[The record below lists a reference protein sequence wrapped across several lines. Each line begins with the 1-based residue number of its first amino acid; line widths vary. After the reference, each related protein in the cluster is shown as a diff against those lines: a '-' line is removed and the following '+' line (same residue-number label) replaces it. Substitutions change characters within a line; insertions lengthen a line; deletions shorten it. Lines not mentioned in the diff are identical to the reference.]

1 MDRVRLR
8 LRGIF
13 LLLCALPGCAVVDVG
28 VRNPVPGL
36 ETVAVAPFFNLSQE
50 RTVNGREFALAY
62 YSELQKVPGF
72 EVLPVGV
79 AERAMIDNGLTMES
93 PDDALALAR
102 ILGVDAVV
110 IGAVTDYD
118 PYSPRV
124 GLKVAWYSPKQWL
137 FLPNAPDE
145 KLDLAQRSERPLPGL
160 LRAQSPEIPATVSEI
175 PDIDEGNWETVEGQP
190 QGSRSTASIR
200 QTTDSDAPAGSDV
213 PADNSVPADA
223 EFLMPRRV
231 DNATRQAWESLPRL
245 SDAVPT
251 ETPVPDPRPLT
262 SSEEPPPTASPQ
274 WSPRNVSVP
283 APAVRI
289 SQLPGDAAAP
299 GGASASPGKSPGGA
313 APPAA
318 SIPSPGTSSTK
329 PPTDDSATAAKSPL
343 QTSRQAPPPMLS
355 PEPQHVTPGM
365 KDSAATP
372 PTLLFA
378 APPVSGAATP
388 LSDADSAA
396 IATDDSL
403 TIPALVFDDHV
414 VLGREDFNPREP
426 LMAYVRMFDSTDA
439 RLVSRLADYL
449 ELSGETRS
457 GDLEAYMK
465 RSDFFRKFTA
475 HVMISE
481 MLMLH
486 GGESRRR
493 FLLKQ
498 RRYK

>member
-1 MDRVRLR
+1 
-8 LRGIF
+8 
-13 LLLCALPGCAVVDVG
+13 VVDVG

-160 LRAQSPEIPATVSEI
+160 LRAQSPEMPATVSEI

-190 QGSRSTASIR
+190 QGSRSTGSMR
-200 QTTDSDAPAGSDV
+200 QATGNAPGDNNAPADT
-213 PADNSVPADA
+213 

-231 DNATRQAWESLPRL
+231 DKAARQAWESLPRI

-274 WSPRNVSVP
+274 WSPRNVSVS

-289 SQLPGDAAAP
+289 SQLPGDAPAP
-299 GGASASPGKSPGGA
+299 GGANVSPGTSPGGA
-313 APPAA
+313 APPTA
-318 SIPSPGTSSTK
+318 SVPSPGTSSTK
-329 PPTDDSATAAKSPL
+329 PPTDESATAAKSPL
-343 QTSRQAPPPMLS
+343 QTSPQAPPPMLS
-355 PEPQHVTPGM
+355 PEPQSFAPGM

-378 APPVSGAATP
+378 APSVSGAGPPVAG
-388 LSDADSAA
+388 ADSAA

>member
-1 MDRVRLR
+1 M
-8 LRGIF
+8 I
-13 LLLCALPGCAVVDVG
+13 LLLSVLPGCTVVDVG

-36 ETVAVAPFFNLSQE
+36 ESVAVAPFFNLSQE
-50 RTVNGREFALAY
+50 RTVDGREFALAY

-79 AERAMIDNGLTMES
+79 AERAMIDNGLTMEN
-93 PDDALALAR
+93 PNDALELAR

-137 FLPNAPDE
+137 FLPNQPADKLKLVELSDTAP
-145 KLDLAQRSERPLPGL
+145 PTI
-160 LRAQSPEIPATVSEI
+160 LRAQSPAEAASSPAV
-175 PDIDEGNWETVEGQP
+175 
-190 QGSRSTASIR
+190 
-200 QTTDSDAPAGSDV
+200 PAGSV
-213 PADNSVPADA
+213 PVINEGDWETLEARAGSQPTATIPPAPVVTDETPDHS
-223 EFLMPRRV
+223 EFLPPRPASDSSDLPSPISATAGPTDSTLPVEKPAFSRPQWTQR
-231 DNATRQAWESLPRL
+231 NASI
-245 SDAVPT
+245 S
-251 ETPVPDPRPLT
+251 PVPMRIAQQPA
-262 SSEEPPPTASPQ
+262 SEIAASEAASAGTAPPPTTGPSLDSA
-274 WSPRNVSVP
+274 
-283 APAVRI
+283 
-289 SQLPGDAAAP
+289 LDAATSPATPENPPLLTSPPSGAP
-299 GGASASPGKSPGGA
+299 VIGVPNLSRSGKTSMWPNPDAS
-313 APPAA
+313 
-318 SIPSPGTSSTK
+318 
-329 PPTDDSATAAKSPL
+329 
-343 QTSRQAPPPMLS
+343 
-355 PEPQHVTPGM
+355 
-365 KDSAATP
+365 P

-378 APPVSGAATP
+378 SPTDTTAAGLAPEMDEQTVPV
-388 LSDADSAA
+388 L
-396 IATDDSL
+396 I
-403 TIPALVFDDHV
+403 VDDHI
-414 VLGREDFNPREP
+414 VLGRDEFNPQEP

-439 RLVSRLADYL
+439 RLVARLADYL

>member
-8 LRGIF
+8 LTGMFR
-13 LLLCALPGCAVVDVG
+13 LLCALPGCAVVDVG

-36 ETVAVAPFFNLSQE
+36 ESVAVAPFFNLSQE

-79 AERAMIDNGLTMES
+79 AERAIIDNGLTMES
-93 PDDALALAR
+93 PDDALKLAR

-110 IGAVTDYD
+110 IGAVTDYN

-137 FLPNAPDE
+137 FLPNAPEE
-145 KLDLAQRSERPLPGL
+145 KLKLVQRPEPALPGL
-160 LRAQSPEIPATVSEI
+160 LRAQSPELPPPARKVPE
-175 PDIDEGNWETVEGQP
+175 IDEGDWETVEGKPQKAGPSIKAQP
-190 QGSRSTASIR
+190 A
-200 QTTDSDAPAGSDV
+200 TDSEV
-213 PADNSVPADA
+213 PDDA
-223 EFLMPRRV
+223 EFLLPRRV
-231 DNATRQAWESLPRL
+231 NNAGQQTRESLPKL
-245 SDAVPT
+245 SDTA
-251 ETPVPDPRPLT
+251 PVEAPIPDPRPVADSDEPT
-262 SSEEPPPTASPQ
+262 SDRTPK
-274 WSPRNVSVP
+274 WSPRDVSIST
-283 APAVRI
+283 PAVRV
-289 SQLPGDAAAP
+289 SQLPADVGAAP
-299 GGASASPGKSPGGA
+299 GTSPGDSV
-313 APPAA
+313 PPAA
-318 SIPSPGTSSTK
+318 SDSTSEASPASQPADGSTAPATLPLLPAPQASPMFSS
-329 PPTDDSATAAKSPL
+329 
-343 QTSRQAPPPMLS
+343 Q
-355 PEPQHVTPGM
+355 PQFAMPGM
-365 KDSAATP
+365 KGSDATP
-372 PTLLFA
+372 LTLLFA
-378 APPVSGAATP
+378 APPAAGEQA
-388 LSDADSAA
+388 LEADASQ
-396 IATDDSL
+396 
-403 TIPALVFDDHV
+403 TIPALIFDDHV

-426 LMAYVRMFDSTDA
+426 LMADVRMFDSTDA

>member
-1 MDRVRLR
+1 MLR
-8 LRGIF
+8 LLVAVSA
-13 LLLCALPGCAVVDVG
+13 LLTLLSAAPGCAVVDVG

-50 RTVNGREFALAY
+50 RTVDGREFALAY

-79 AERAMIDNGLTMES
+79 AERAMLENGLAMQD
-93 PDDALALAR
+93 PADALQLAR

-137 FLPNAPDE
+137 FLPNSPAEKFHLSATTETMVTPSKAFSAPV
-145 KLDLAQRSERPLPGL
+145 L
-160 LRAQSPEIPATVSEI
+160 LRAQSPEPTALIPE
-175 PDIDEGNWETVEGQP
+175 IDEGNWETIGT
-190 QGSRSTASIR
+190 STTSSASDEI
-200 QTTDSDAPAGSDV
+200 PAE
-213 PADNSVPADA
+213 A
-223 EFLMPRRV
+223 EFLPPRRV
-231 DNATRQAWESLPRL
+231 KLDAAAQLAVSLPAPQQEA
-245 SDAVPT
+245 S
-251 ETPVPDPRPLT
+251 VPDPRSIPAAST
-262 SSEEPPPTASPQ
+262 TPEKPTASRWTQ
-274 WSPRNVSVP
+274 SSPAGAAVP
-283 APAVRI
+283 VRTA
-289 SQLPGDAAAP
+289 QLPQAQLPQSRAALSNNQPAT
-299 GGASASPGKSPGGA
+299 AS
-313 APPAA
+313 PPAA
-318 SIPSPGTSSTK
+318 SSSPAALRRTSTSPSRPDASGAVEARLKKVSLPSET
-329 PPTDDSATAAKSPL
+329 
-343 QTSRQAPPPMLS
+343 
-355 PEPQHVTPGM
+355 
-365 KDSAATP
+365 TP
-372 PTLLFA
+372 PTQSSGTVSVPQAGSLSAQQLA
-378 APPVSGAATP
+378 QSISANPVTP
-388 LSDADSAA
+388 LFPPPRDEDSVASA
-396 IATDDSL
+396 QESTQTLLRDQ

-414 VLGREDFNPREP
+414 VLGRDEWDPRDP

-439 RLVSRLADYL
+439 RLVARLADYL

-481 MLMLH
+481 MLLLH

-498 RRYK
+498 RRYQ

>member
-8 LRGIF
+8 LTGMF
-13 LLLCALPGCAVVDVG
+13 LLLCALPGCSVVDVG

-36 ETVAVAPFFNLSQE
+36 ESVAVAPFFNLSQE
-50 RTVNGREFALAY
+50 RTVDGREFALAY

-79 AERAMIDNGLTMES
+79 AERAMIDNGLTMEN
-93 PDDALALAR
+93 PDDALELAR

-137 FLPNAPDE
+137 FLPNAPEE
-145 KLDLAQRSERPLPGL
+145 KLKLAERSDPALPAL
-160 LRAQSPEIPATVSEI
+160 LRAQSPDLPPAAKIVPE
-175 PDIDEGNWETVEGQP
+175 IDEGDWETVGGKPQKTGSAVKTQP
-190 QGSRSTASIR
+190 A
-200 QTTDSDAPAGSDV
+200 TDSDV
-213 PADNSVPADA
+213 PDDA
-223 EFLMPRRV
+223 EFLLPRRGN
-231 DNATRQAWESLPRL
+231 NAGLQAWESLPKL
-245 SDAVPT
+245 S
-251 ETPVPDPRPLT
+251 ETAPVEAAVPDPRPVAD
-262 SSEEPPPTASPQ
+262 SEEPTADRTPQ
-274 WSPRNVSVP
+274 WSPRNVSIST
-283 APAVRI
+283 PAVRV
-289 SQLPGDAAAP
+289 SQLPADAGVAP
-299 GGASASPGKSPGGA
+299 GTSPGDSV
-313 APPAA
+313 PPAA
-318 SIPSPGTSSTK
+318 SDPTPEAPPASQPTDGSTASAK
-329 PPTDDSATAAKSPL
+329 PPLLPAPQASPMFNS
-343 QTSRQAPPPMLS
+343 Q
-355 PEPQHVTPGM
+355 PQFAMPGM
-365 KDSAATP
+365 KGSDATP

-378 APPVSGAATP
+378 APA
-388 LSDADSAA
+388 
-396 IATDDSL
+396 ATDDPTAETDASQ
-403 TIPALVFDDHV
+403 TIPALIFDDHV

-439 RLVSRLADYL
+439 RLVARLADYL

>member
-8 LRGIF
+8 LTGMF

-50 RTVNGREFALAY
+50 RTVDGREFALAY

-93 PDDALALAR
+93 PDDALELAR

-110 IGAVTDYD
+110 VGAVTDYD

-137 FLPNAPDE
+137 FLPNAPEE
-145 KLDLAQRSERPLPGL
+145 KMKLVQRSEPPLPGL
-160 LRAQSPEIPATVSEI
+160 LRAQSPESPARVSEI
-175 PDIDEGNWETVEGQP
+175 PDVDEGDWETIGDKSQGPTPANTTLQP
-190 QGSRSTASIR
+190 PVISE
-200 QTTDSDAPAGSDV
+200 V
-213 PADNSVPADA
+213 PDDT
-223 EFLMPRRV
+223 EFLPPRRV
-231 DNATRQAWESLPRL
+231 RTAAAPPGSTALP
-245 SDAVPT
+245 PT
-251 ETPVPDPRPLT
+251 LPDPANNEAPVPDPRPLF
-262 SSEEPPPTASPQ
+262 PPTTPQ
-274 WSPRNVSVP
+274 LDETPKWSPRDVP
-283 APAVRI
+283 ASNPAVRI
-289 SQLPGDAAAP
+289 SQLPADRGSSPTVSPGSPVPPATTNAPPTGAPSNPMTGAADGSESSTDSPPLKSPAAP
-299 GGASASPGKSPGGA
+299 
-313 APPAA
+313 
-318 SIPSPGTSSTK
+318 
-329 PPTDDSATAAKSPL
+329 
-343 QTSRQAPPPMLS
+343 QMLS
-355 PEPQHVTPGM
+355 PPYLQSGAAGQS
-365 KDSAATP
+365 SAMSNSDATP

-378 APPVSGAATP
+378 APPASDTGTAAVMT
-388 LSDADSAA
+388 DADQ
-396 IATDDSL
+396 
-403 TIPALVFDDHV
+403 TIPALVFDDRV
-414 VLGREDFNPREP
+414 VLGRDDFNPREP